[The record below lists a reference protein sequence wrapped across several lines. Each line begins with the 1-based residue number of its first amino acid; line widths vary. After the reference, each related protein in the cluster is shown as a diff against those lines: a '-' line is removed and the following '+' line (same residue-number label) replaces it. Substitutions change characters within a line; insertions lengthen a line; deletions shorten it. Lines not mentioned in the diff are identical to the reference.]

1 MLIDELLIYCRGKLN
16 TEMAEED
23 QAILND
29 CILLE
34 SAWISF
40 LKRSESLALYI
51 RYFHRIPNRLF
62 TEDRLLLI
70 IRFLKD
76 ILQHTTHKIDVLI
89 QQLCKILKGH
99 QLCVSIYTA
108 CLDLPLSSLAV
119 IDLQSVRFQPIYLR

>member
-16 TEMAEED
+16 TEMTEED

-40 LKRSESLALYI
+40 LKRSESLALYS
-51 RYFHRIPNRLF
+51 HLPSNTHRLF

-89 QQLCKILKGH
+89 QQLCEILKGH